1 MRKRGNLGP
10 FIKYLGKFRTFFK
23 NLQKLGKLGKLGPV
37 GALRFLQATQYF
49 PLGIKCVQKLSNFS
63 NPFIIKTFELNP

>member
-23 NLQKLGKLGKLGPV
+23 NLQKLGKLGPV
-37 GALRFLQATQYF
+37 GKPAFS
-49 PLGIKCVQKLSNFS
+49 ISNSIFS
-63 NPFIIKTFELNP
+63 SRDKMCPKTKQLF